1 MLVNY
6 VALLP
11 EAVLTAG
18 VLLAVLVRFLRSANT
33 AKTFLTLAKWTI
45 LPAMMLT
52 AVFYDRNV
60 GGFWS
65 NNDYT
70 TLFKIVIFLFA
81 LGWGSLSLRR
91 FQNRENDSFAF
102 YSVLLLELLG
112 FSLMLS
118 VRSLE
123 LFAAAAVC
131 CQLLN
136 CLLLRIGADEECLPR
151 LRRHL
156 AVTVFFCLL
165 LAAGVLILRRYGGGG
180 YEELGKFLT
189 DRKSVV

>member
-81 LGWGSLSLRR
+81 LGWEAFRSGS
-91 FQNRENDSFAF
+91 FQNRENDVLPFIR
-102 YSVLLLELLG
+102 SV
-112 FSLMLS
+112 
-118 VRSLE
+118 
-123 LFAAAAVC
+123 A
-131 CQLLN
+131 
-136 CLLLRIGADEECLPR
+136 
-151 LRRHL
+151 
-156 AVTVFFCLL
+156 
-165 LAAGVLILRRYGGGG
+165 
-180 YEELGKFLT
+180 
-189 DRKSVV
+189 

>member
-60 GGFWS
+60 GGFGAI
-65 NNDYT
+65 T
-70 TLFKIVIFLFA
+70 TIRL
-81 LGWGSLSLRR
+81 
-91 FQNRENDSFAF
+91 
-102 YSVLLLELLG
+102 
-112 FSLMLS
+112 
-118 VRSLE
+118 
-123 LFAAAAVC
+123 
-131 CQLLN
+131 
-136 CLLLRIGADEECLPR
+136 CLKSS
-151 LRRHL
+151 
-156 AVTVFFCLL
+156 FFCLRS
-165 LAAGVLILRRYGGGG
+165 AGEAFRSGVFKTGKTTVLPFIRCCCLSCSV
-180 YEELGKFLT
+180 FL
-189 DRKSVV
+189 

>member
-81 LGWGSLSLRR
+81 LGKP
-91 FQNRENDSFAF
+91 FAQA
-102 YSVLLLELLG
+102 
-112 FSLMLS
+112 FSKPGK
-118 VRSLE
+118 R
-123 LFAAAAVC
+123 
-131 CQLLN
+131 Q
-136 CLLLRIGADEECLPR
+136 
-151 LRRHL
+151 
-156 AVTVFFCLL
+156 FCLL
-165 LAAGVLILRRYGGGG
+165 FGAVA
-180 YEELGKFLT
+180 
-189 DRKSVV
+189 

>member
-81 LGWGSLSLRR
+81 LGWGSFRSGV
-91 FQNRENDSFAF
+91 FKTGKTT
-102 YSVLLLELLG
+102 VLP
-112 FSLMLS
+112 FI
-118 VRSLE
+118 R
-123 LFAAAAVC
+123 C
-131 CQLLN
+131 CCLN
-136 CLLLRIGADEECLPR
+136 CS
-151 LRRHL
+151 
-156 AVTVFFCLL
+156 VFL
-165 LAAGVLILRRYGGGG
+165 
-180 YEELGKFLT
+180 
-189 DRKSVV
+189 